1 METIPVSEGV
11 KILLNTIQK
20 ELFPILNELKQL
32 LVDIQE
38 LRIKFPLYSKKLNEY
53 NKKYQQITKR
63 FFTTVQKLETP
74 DILFKDLPSNTQ
86 DMAGYFQ
93 FQGAMGKNI
102 EEGSKYIEII
112 DRTLDRKSQNTFNSW
127 TVFLAIVAIMISV
140 ISITHE
146 KDRDIDLRPIESNLQ
161 DNI

>member
-63 FFTTVQKLETP
+63 FFITVQKLETP
-74 DILFKDLPSNTQ
+74 DILFKDIPSNPQ

-112 DRTLDRKSQNTFNSW
+112 DRTLDRKSQNIFNSW
-127 TVFLAIVAIMISV
+127 TVFLAIVAIIISV

-146 KDRDIDLRPIESNLQ
+146 KARDIDLKQIESTLQ